1 MRVRTILASF
11 VAVCWVLTGAAAADV
26 TKPAEV
32 SGLRVDR
39 SADDAVLTW
48 DAVTEDAAGNAET
61 VSGYRVYRGT
71 TPDFV
76 PDLASGSNRVAEV
89 LGASFSDPGALT
101 ASDPYHYLVTAVDG
115 FGNESASSASW
126 VTVPPVL
133 SGSWTETTVEL
144 TWSAASPSTEVGRYL
159 VYYGTAPGR
168 YTQIKDV
175 GLNLATSMSGLAA
188 ETAYYFAVVA
198 EDVRG
203 NQGAFSNEHA
213 EAVAGRVRFRAHDED
228 YLCWGASRCPP
239 RPGVVQRA
247 DGWQLM
253 VPVDFP
259 AGDWTKVSL
268 TFTMDS
274 RLCVAGQNGCTNK
287 CGEDA
292 AQGGY
297 NPCGDPWDRTAEV
310 FLVVD
315 ETCIQSG
322 GSCVNGN
329 NLELLH
335 AVTPFG
341 TDAPPPAGSGV
352 VPPRVLSMDI
362 TPYVPLLQGRK
373 YVGAQIG
380 HYVQAGW
387 HVTTEFVFSKRPEE
401 ASPKPPAD
409 GIVLVGW
416 GDAPLPTKSVPIPAT
431 ASQVKMRL
439 FVSGHGGT
447 LYCDGGSNDGA
458 ACTSNANCPGG
469 TCQNCDEFCH
479 RTNRILKNGAAVWT
493 TVPWRECCVPGYPG
507 DPFCQGCTQW
517 NACGYPSCTF
527 DRAGWCPGYVACHKD
542 PPCDQDLDMTAHFP
556 PGGTYDIGYDVLVK
570 RGSWSIS
577 LALYWYE

>member
-1 MRVRTILASF
+1 MRATTMFAS
-11 VAVCWVLTGAAAADV
+11 VLAVCWVLAGPAAADV
-26 TKPAEV
+26 IKPAEV

-39 SADDAVLTW
+39 STDAAVLSW
-48 DAVTEDAAGNAET
+48 AAVTQDAAGNPDT
-61 VSGYRVYRGT
+61 VSAYRVYRGT

-76 PDLASGSNRVAEV
+76 PDLVSGSNRLAQVA
-89 LGASFSDPGALT
+89 GTSFSDQGALT
-101 ASDPYHYLVTAVDG
+101 APDPYHYLVTAVDG
-115 FGNESASSASW
+115 SGNESASSESW
-126 VTVPPVL
+126 VTAPPVL

-144 TWSAASPSTEVGRYL
+144 TWTAAAPSAEVGRYV

-168 YTQIKDV
+168 YTQTKDV
-175 GLNLATSMSGLAA
+175 GLNLATSMTGLAA
-188 ETAYYFAVVA
+188 ETAYYFAIVA

-213 EAVAGRVRFRAHDED
+213 EAVAGRVRFRAHNED
-228 YLCWGASRCPP
+228 YLCWGASKCPP
-239 RPGVVQRA
+239 RPGAVQRA

-259 AGDWTKVSL
+259 AGNWTKVEVK
-268 TFTMDS
+268 FTMES
-274 RLCVAGQNGCTNK
+274 RLCVVGQNGCTNK

-310 FLVVD
+310 FLVLD

-329 NLELLH
+329 NLEILH
-335 AVTPFG
+335 AITPFG

-387 HVTTEFVFSKRPEE
+387 RVTTEFRFSKRPEE

-409 GIVLVGW
+409 GIVLIGW
-416 GDAPLPTKSVPIPAT
+416 GDAPLPTKSVTIPAT
-431 ASQVKMRL
+431 ATQVKMRL
-439 FVSGHGGT
+439 FTTGHGGSS
-447 LYCDGGSNDGA
+447 YCDGGSNDGA

-469 TCQNCDEFCH
+469 SCQNCDEFCH
-479 RTNRILKNGAAVWT
+479 RTNRILKNGTAVWT
-493 TVPWRECCVPGYPG
+493 TVPWRLCGYPLNTA
-507 DPFCQGCTQW
+507 CSTW
-517 NACGYPSCTF
+517 NACGFPSCMF
-527 DRAGWCPGYVACHKD
+527 NRAGWCPGYLACHSE
-542 PPCDQDLDMTAHFP
+542 PPCDQDLNMTAQFP
-556 PGGTYDIGYDVLVK
+556 PGGTYNIGYDVLVK
-570 RGSWSIS
+570 RGIWSIS